1 MTSSSAAPRVARER
15 TLRGRHVLATFIGF
29 FVTVFAVN
37 GVMVYQAL
45 STFGGL
51 DTPDAYRKG
60 LAYNQTIARE
70 AAQSLAGW
78 QDKVEIL
85 QAPKRLR
92 VQLHDRSGSA
102 VAGKKL
108 VATVTRPATDR
119 FDLTLTLGEVAAG
132 IYEAPLPAALEG
144 AWIVDVSA
152 FEAGAESPEP
162 AYQTRNRLWIKP

>member
-1 MTSSSAAPRVARER
+1 MTSSGALRSPKPRQA
-15 TLRGRHVLATFIGF
+15 LNGRHVLLTFLAFFATI
-29 FVTVFAVN
+29 FVVN
-37 GVMVYQAL
+37 GIMIYQAL

-78 QDKVEIL
+78 QDKVEVL

-102 VAGKKL
+102 VAGKRL
-108 VATVTRPATDR
+108 VATVARPATDR
-119 FDLTLTLGEVAAG
+119 FDLTLTLGELAAG
-132 IYEAPLPAALEG
+132 IYEASLPAALEG
-144 AWIVDVSA
+144 AWIVDISA
-152 FEAGAESPEP
+152 FEAGAQSPEP
-162 AYQTRNRLWIKP
+162 AYQTRSRLWITP